1 MFTDY
6 FFHNFR
12 SIQENVNSWNFTD
25 SLNLKQTSAVNEA
38 KTITTLKTI
47 NAADNII
54 GEFDLP
60 VVTQIPAE
68 GKDIHYI
75 VLNSISDLQ
84 SLNEN
89 TAIDKT
95 WSLSSE
101 LQPSEEDLTGHNPKV
116 VTGQVQKI
124 L

>member
-12 SIQENVNSWNFTD
+12 SIQENPNSWNFTE
-25 SLNLKQTSAVNEA
+25 SLNPKQTSVVNEA
-38 KTITTLKTI
+38 KTITTLKNI
-47 NAADNII
+47 NADDII

-75 VLNSISDLQ
+75 VFDSIADLQ
-84 SLNEN
+84 TLNEN

-101 LQPSEEDLTGHNPKV
+101 LQLPEEDLTGHNPKV
-116 VTGQVQKI
+116 VTGQVEKS

>member
-1 MFTDY
+1 M
-6 FFHNFR
+6 NP
-12 SIQENVNSWNFTD
+12 
-25 SLNLKQTSAVNEA
+25 KQASAVNEA
-38 KTITTLKTI
+38 KIITTLKNI
-47 NAADNII
+47 NADDII
-54 GEFDLP
+54 GEFNLP

-95 WSLSSE
+95 WTLSSE

-116 VTGQVQKI
+116 VTGQVQKS

>member
-1 MFTDY
+1 MYRKYIESAYSNY

-12 SIQENVNSWNFTD
+12 SIQENPDSWNFTE
-25 SLNLKQTSAVNEA
+25 SLNPKQTSAVNEA

-47 NAADNII
+47 NADDII

-75 VLNSISDLQ
+75 VLDSISDLH
-84 SLNEN
+84 SLNKN
-89 TAIDKT
+89 TALFLFLNHPRT
-95 WSLSSE
+95 
-101 LQPSEEDLTGHNPKV
+101 
-116 VTGQVQKI
+116 
-124 L
+124 